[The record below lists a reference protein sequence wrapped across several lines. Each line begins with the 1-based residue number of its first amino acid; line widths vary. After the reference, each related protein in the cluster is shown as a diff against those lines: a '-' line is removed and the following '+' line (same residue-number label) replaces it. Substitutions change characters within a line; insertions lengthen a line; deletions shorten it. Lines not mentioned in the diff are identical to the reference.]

1 MEPNWG
7 WDLLRNI
14 LSFLDSAGY
23 ALVSG
28 VYNVFFT
35 VANAQIF
42 SGDIIDTFF
51 SRIQL
56 ILATFMIFSLA
67 ITALNII
74 INPDAFKD
82 KQKGAGKIVTRVA
95 LSLVMLTLVVP
106 FDIPNDNNNP
116 LNEQISSNGILFGFL
131 YQFQNSVMQDNILG
145 KLILGSN
152 ADSNEGNFGDLDNMS
167 DIGGTLATTVAKAF
181 ITPTLNDDSDEPDV
195 NPDGITEDDVACPEA
210 ITDYDYSD
218 PNLSYKTLVKYI
230 NVTCDSEEQ
239 GEVYIFDYTPLLGL
253 VCSIIMSIIIIGFT
267 LDVAVRAI
275 KLVLLR
281 LIAPIPIISYI
292 IPGQEKNGAFNNW
305 LKTLASTYMDLFLRI
320 IIIYFGAY
328 VILVISEGGVNIWQ
342 NSPGFYTSLFASV
355 FIIIGV
361 LVFMKQAPKF
371 FQDMLGLK
379 GDGKLFSGI
388 GTMLGAAALTG
399 GVAGSVVTG
408 IKAGWQEGQDFRDN
422 AEANYGKFGRYGSGA
437 LSVLR
442 ATASG
447 VAGGIG
453 GAFVG
458 GRTLATTD
466 KKVPGSVYS
475 AMQRSMTRRAAHST
489 VFGRGWDK
497 FSSAVT
503 GSSPVDRMDAQIEGY
518 NTASSL
524 VDSIFAK
531 ADADGDWK
539 YNYTY
544 VDDDGVTQTG
554 SASVK
559 QLKKEY
565 ELLQNSDGVDFKTLS
580 AARERY
586 ENAQEALIGAAITGK
601 YTKGPFAEQIQIDYK
616 NLRDIDRSRALKLFG
631 KVDENI
637 EKGDTVAAVKS
648 FKAVKFTA
656 ADKARNTKNTT
667 KYSSRKANQQYSK
680 Q

>member
-106 FDIPNDNNNP
+106 FDIPNDNNNNP

-181 ITPTLNDDSDEPDV
+181 ITPTLNDDSDDPDV
-195 NPDGITEDDVACPEA
+195 NPDGITEDYVACPEA

-253 VCSIIMSIIIIGFT
+253 VCSIIMAIIIIGFT
-267 LDVAVRAI
+267 L
-275 KLVLLR
+275 
-281 LIAPIPIISYI
+281 
-292 IPGQEKNGAFNNW
+292 F
-305 LKTLASTYMDLFLRI
+305 
-320 IIIYFGAY
+320 
-328 VILVISEGGVNIWQ
+328 
-342 NSPGFYTSLFASV
+342 SPY
-355 FIIIGV
+355 
-361 LVFMKQAPKF
+361 
-371 FQDMLGLK
+371 
-379 GDGKLFSGI
+379 
-388 GTMLGAAALTG
+388 
-399 GVAGSVVTG
+399 
-408 IKAGWQEGQDFRDN
+408 
-422 AEANYGKFGRYGSGA
+422 
-437 LSVLR
+437 
-442 ATASG
+442 
-447 VAGGIG
+447 
-453 GAFVG
+453 
-458 GRTLATTD
+458 ATT
-466 KKVPGSVYS
+466 S
-475 AMQRSMTRRAAHST
+475 
-489 VFGRGWDK
+489 
-497 FSSAVT
+497 
-503 GSSPVDRMDAQIEGY
+503 
-518 NTASSL
+518 
-524 VDSIFAK
+524 
-531 ADADGDWK
+531 
-539 YNYTY
+539 
-544 VDDDGVTQTG
+544 
-554 SASVK
+554 
-559 QLKKEY
+559 
-565 ELLQNSDGVDFKTLS
+565 
-580 AARERY
+580 
-586 ENAQEALIGAAITGK
+586 
-601 YTKGPFAEQIQIDYK
+601 
-616 NLRDIDRSRALKLFG
+616 
-631 KVDENI
+631 
-637 EKGDTVAAVKS
+637 
-648 FKAVKFTA
+648 
-656 ADKARNTKNTT
+656 
-667 KYSSRKANQQYSK
+667 
-680 Q
+680 

>member
-131 YQFQNSVMQDNILG
+131 YQFQDSVMQDNILG

-181 ITPTLNDDSDEPDV
+181 ITPTLNDDSDDSDV

-253 VCSIIMSIIIIGFT
+253 VCSIIMAIIIIGFT

-275 KLVLLR
+275 KLALLR

-399 GVAGSVVTG
+399 GLVGSVATG
-408 IKAGWQEGQDFRDN
+408 ARAAWEENKMAKRPAWMGVGGAIT
-422 AEANYGKFGRYGSGA
+422 SGI
-437 LSVLR
+437 
-442 ATASG
+442 TSG
-447 VAGGIG
+447 VGGLFT
-453 GAFVG
+453 GAK
-458 GRTLATTD
+458 TLATTD
-466 KKVPGSVYS
+466 NKVPSSVMA
-475 AMQRSMTRRAAHST
+475 AMQKRNAMRASHST
-489 VFGRGWDK
+489 LPGRISSGAFGM
-497 FSSAVT
+497 FT
-503 GSSPVDRMDAQIEGY
+503 GRTLAERDQAILDLNKEA
-518 NTASSL
+518 ASQAKNLKSLEEEEAAKNVAYITQDL
-524 VDSIFAK
+524 VDANNNIQRGVHVDYNALMAAMEGTDANGNFTYQSVKYSRDNFGKHVTDEILKQTTQAYVNGTAVLRTGADSFANNGKIRSQKRTTDYAFSQAGGK
-531 ADADGDWK
+531 AAETYGDGDYSK
-539 YNYTY
+539 L
-544 VDDDGVTQTG
+544 GP
-554 SASVK
+554 S
-559 QLKKEY
+559 
-565 ELLQNSDGVDFKTLS
+565 
-580 AARERY
+580 
-586 ENAQEALIGAAITGK
+586 IGAATEATTDMSTNI
-601 YTKGPFAEQIQIDYK
+601 K
-616 NLRDIDRSRALKLFG
+616 NIKHRA
-631 KVDENI
+631 NHN
-637 EKGDTVAAVKS
+637 A
-648 FKAVKFTA
+648 
-656 ADKARNTKNTT
+656 NKN
-667 KYSSRKANQQYSK
+667 S
-680 Q
+680 